1 MANYNDAKWR
11 MDRKVTLSVAFAMI
25 TTVATV
31 AGVFSS
37 FSARLDHV
45 EQVTGL
51 LSKEYAAQ
59 QQVVIKVARIDER
72 VAAMQGVLSEI
83 KTDLRRVRK

>member
-1 MANYNDAKWR
+1 MANYNETKWR

-83 KTDLRRVRK
+83 KADLRRVRK

>member
-1 MANYNDAKWR
+1 MANHNDTKWR

-83 KTDLRRVRK
+83 KADLRRVRK